1 MKHSN
6 IFDLIDART
15 GNIAISGF
23 EMEKWGG
30 EVVVKC
36 LYRYPPEEKPFN
48 LRFKQVRSVQW
59 ITVKMDA
66 EDETAQVLTHDIG
79 EGNYQRTAR
88 FATVLAEV
96 VISYD
101 SVVVEKDW

>member
-1 MKHSN
+1 MKRSN
-6 IFDLIDART
+6 IFDLIDIRT

-23 EMEKWGG
+23 DIEKWGS

-36 LYRYPPEEKPFN
+36 LYRYPPDEKLFN
-48 LRFKQVRSVQW
+48 LRFKRVRSMQW
-59 ITVKMDA
+59 ITVKLDA
-66 EDETAQVLTHDIG
+66 DDDTAQVLTHDIG
-79 EGNYQRTAR
+79 EGKYQRTAR

-101 SVVVEKDW
+101 EVVVEKDW